1 MKNTETLTKFTEST
15 LSLCYLIGNTSGD
28 MNHFETR
35 MYEFIKHEENISE
48 EVADLILSEIGSM
61 SHEYILDRGIEAL
74 NQCEKTDQVKCLAWM
89 NKIANADGYLADQ
102 EWSIIYQVYNE
113 ELDITLEEILEFD
126 LPELDYT
133 FYISQ
138 N

>member
-89 NKIANADGYLADQ
+89 NKIANADGCLADQ

>member
-15 LSLCYLIGNTSGD
+15 LSLCYLISNVNGD
-28 MNHFETR
+28 MNHYESR
-35 MYEFIKHEENISE
+35 MYEFIKHEEKIPKE
-48 EVADLILSEIGSM
+48 TAETILNEIESL
-61 SHEYILDRGIEAL
+61 SPEYIFDRGIKAL
-74 NQCEKTDQVKCLAWM
+74 TKCEKTDQIKCLAWM

-102 EWSIIYQVYNE
+102 EWSIIYKTYKK

-133 FYISQ
+133 FYMSQ